1 MSRAAVRRVV
11 TGHNDEGRA
20 VILFDGPSPQHFES
34 EAIPGFG
41 ATVPWMTRSAEI
53 DHVTDD
59 DASGAKAEI
68 PTFPASGQTIL
79 RIADFPPDTVYPTNA
94 GNAIFTEID
103 GHDEA
108 EAGADS
114 SGGKHFWF
122 HRTDSLDYAVVL
134 EGEIV
139 LMVDDGETVV
149 RAGDVIVQRATSHAW
164 SNRTDQAARILF
176 VLIGTPELS
185 AVEIGERRQQSPDE
199 AETA

>member
-1 MSRAAVRRVV
+1 MRWNSRSKASGHSATALHRRRRLPTGGPHPALTPSKTVSESMSRAAVRRVV

-41 ATVPWMTRSAEI
+41 ATVPWMTRSSEI

-59 DASGAKAEI
+59 DAAGAKAEI
-68 PTFPASGQTIL
+68 PTFPASGQTFL
-79 RIADFPPDTVYPTNA
+79 RIAEFPPDTVYPTNA

-114 SGGKHFWF
+114 SGGKHFGF
-122 HRTDSLDYAVVL
+122 HRTDSLDHAVVL
-134 EGEIV
+134 EG
-139 LMVDDGETVV
+139 
-149 RAGDVIVQRATSHAW
+149 
-164 SNRTDQAARILF
+164 
-176 VLIGTPELS
+176 
-185 AVEIGERRQQSPDE
+185 
-199 AETA
+199 